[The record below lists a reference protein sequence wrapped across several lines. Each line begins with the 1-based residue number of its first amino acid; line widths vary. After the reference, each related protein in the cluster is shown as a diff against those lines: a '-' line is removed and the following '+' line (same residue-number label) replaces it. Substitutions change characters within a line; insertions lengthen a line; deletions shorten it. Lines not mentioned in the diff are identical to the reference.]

1 MMAARTRRFWH
12 IATVTLGLIAAITA
26 VRAQDLMRIV
36 AIVNEDVI
44 SAFDLEAR
52 VAMAIYSSNL
62 PDTPEMRARLVR
74 VILRNLVDEI
84 LQVQEAERQG
94 VRVRDTEIER
104 AVEEIAVNI
113 GAPPGGLAEHL
124 ARVGIPVSAVE
135 SQVRA
140 QIIWGKF
147 VNQRLRPTLNVSDDE
162 INAELERLEAS
173 RGLPEYL
180 LSEIDL
186 YLDPSTTDA
195 ALVATANDLV
205 AQLRSGADF
214 GGVAAQ
220 FSQNALAR
228 AGGDM
233 GWLREG
239 QSRPAIETTLAN
251 MTVGEISD
259 PIRTLDAVH
268 IIYLRDKRRV
278 LEEDNSKEEIYLS
291 QILLPAETGE
301 KEGAA
306 ASRLAQAAEIS
317 TSVAG
322 CDALRE
328 RAATIESSLSGDI
341 GWVRLG
347 DLPQVLRSAV
357 AELRVGEPS
366 APQTTDAG
374 IHILMACERK
384 DLDTETDLSNAIYEQ
399 IASRRLSTMERRMIR
414 NLRQVAFVELREHA
428 DAH

>member
-1 MMAARTRRFWH
+1 
-12 IATVTLGLIAAITA
+12 
-26 VRAQDLMRIV
+26 
-36 AIVNEDVI
+36 
-44 SAFDLEAR
+44 
-52 VAMAIYSSNL
+52 
-62 PDTPEMRARLVR
+62 
-74 VILRNLVDEI
+74 
-84 LQVQEAERQG
+84 
-94 VRVRDTEIER
+94 
-104 AVEEIAVNI
+104 
-113 GAPPGGLAEHL
+113 
-124 ARVGIPVSAVE
+124 
-135 SQVRA
+135 
-140 QIIWGKF
+140 
-147 VNQRLRPTLNVSDDE
+147 
-162 INAELERLEAS
+162 
-173 RGLPEYL
+173 
-180 LSEIDL
+180 
-186 YLDPSTTDA
+186 
-195 ALVATANDLV
+195 
-205 AQLRSGADF
+205 
-214 GGVAAQ
+214 
-220 FSQNALAR
+220 
-228 AGGDM
+228 M

-306 ASRLAQAAEIS
+306 ASRLAQAAEVS
-317 TSVAG
+317 ASVAG

-384 DLDTETDLSNAIYEQ
+384 DPDTETDLSDAIYEQ
-399 IASRRLSTMERRMIR
+399 IAFRRLSTMERRMIR
-414 NLRQVAFVELREHA
+414 NLRQVAFVELREHV